1 MKRKKT
7 NNGTSRLEIQE
18 LVNLVTALVPSETA
32 CLASSPGKIS
42 RTAVWISREVMVGFL
57 LYRASFA
64 ASWASFSKMSLMN
77 EFIIPMAFDDI
88 PVSGCTYKMTT
99 RSITVV
105 KKYKITCLLKV
116 VFKNINYL
124 FKFFFFLMSKILR
137 NLSKF
142 QIANLVWNLDQEKK
156 KSQTFPNSF
165 VEK

>member
-1 MKRKKT
+1 MYNYKYPNLIFLFFLLKNNFMREKKNI

-99 RSITVV
+99 RSITV
-105 KKYKITCLLKV
+105 I
-116 VFKNINYL
+116 KN
-124 FKFFFFLMSKILR
+124 
-137 NLSKF
+137 
-142 QIANLVWNLDQEKK
+142 K
-156 KSQTFPNSF
+156 KSCAFLKWFFNI
-165 VEK
+165 